1 MRRSNQG
8 FTLIEIMIVIAIIG
22 LVVTLSLP
30 SITEYVKKTHRTQ
43 IAGLL
48 SEQAQS
54 LERFHSKGGVYSN
67 ASGLSAGND
76 DYSIT
81 PVLADQSFTLTA
93 TPKSESMMA
102 GDKCGEF
109 TLSHTGA
116 MGNNNMADGVTS
128 KDCWGR

>member
-30 SITEYVKKTHRTQ
+30 SITDYVKKTHRTE

-48 SEQAQS
+48 SEQAQA
-54 LERFHSKGGVYSN
+54 LERFHTQSGVYSG
-67 ASGLSAGND
+67 APGLSSGND
-76 DYSIT
+76 YYSISAT
-81 PVLADQSFTLTA
+81 LTDQSFSLVA
-93 TPKSESMMA
+93 TPNGESLMSA
-102 GDKCGEF
+102 DKCGEF
-109 TLSHTGA
+109 TLTQTGA
-116 MGNNNMADGVTS
+116 MGNNNLADGTTT